1 MTSRI
6 DAALERLFAKH
17 RIVFWYD
24 SKRELRS
31 EFEALELADVEKLEI
46 TDNEFGLKHRVLRES
61 PKQQFLLYKE
71 GEQPE
76 PLQNWL
82 LDVEL
87 AFTIFRTDQVAIWL
101 SELELPN
108 EFADVV
114 ENHSAFFEPGRAPAQ
129 AAKRKEA
136 LKKLLTHE
144 DSLPLVRMKMLSVC
158 AGANKKGEDRID
170 NVLELLLAELQ
181 KTKAPLYSMI
191 ERCGLDAF
199 LWLQVERHYGYQSD
213 SPSIKDFAI
222 ELFKSCYSMG
232 LESSLNNDPIKLSSD
247 ALVFFKRW
255 KDSRTH
261 EASFEALSED
271 CAELLNLEADLTHRD
286 LKELIELDY
295 FELIDKRVIHELVT
309 AVEQRTIPQG
319 EIALCCRQRR
329 QGHWYSRYQ
338 HLYSAVDVASQFLAL
353 LDTVQLSMANS
364 SEAVQGYTSHWYKLD
379 QLYRQYIYAL
389 KVSAQNT
396 LLNSLTEQIENQYT
410 NRYLLPLNNLWQHH
424 VDAMAAW
431 QVPDVTPQANFYRKW
446 VKPYQDKDKKIYVI
460 ISDAFRYEAGHEMVS
475 RIRQE
480 DRYQAK
486 LEHAL
491 SALPSYTQLGM
502 ASLLPQSKDVQGA
515 AEMPLQ
521 IAENKTATVAMGT
534 QSTQGQAGRDKV
546 LKTLLGDRVGAVLA
560 KNILDQTLV
569 ENRELLKDHDV
580 LYIYH
585 NRIDHSGDKIHSEG
599 EAFKATEETFDDLLK
614 LIKKLT
620 SANASNI
627 LITADHGFIYQN
639 KPLEESDFLAND
651 VKGNVLYND
660 RRFVLGKSLNSSEAL
675 KGFTAEQL
683 NLHGD
688 VGAVIPKGTQRLRLS
703 GSGSRFV
710 HGGATLQETVI
721 PVISINKKRQSDT
734 TAVEVDVL
742 RGGTNVI
749 TSGQLSV
756 TLYQTE
762 AVTDKVQPRKLRV
775 GLYTDGGKLIS
786 DSHEV
791 LLDLNSEN
799 PREREMK
806 LSFVLTQDAEEANN
820 QEVLLK
826 LEEPVSATNQYKDY
840 KQLPYTIR
848 RSFTSDFDF

>member
-6 DAALERLFAKH
+6 DVALERLFAKH
-17 RIVFWYD
+17 RVVFWYD
-24 SKRELRS
+24 SKKELRS
-31 EFEALELADVEKLEI
+31 EFEALELIDVEKLEI
-46 TDNEFGLKHRVLRES
+46 ANNEFGIKHRVLRES
-61 PKQQFLLYKE
+61 QKQQFLLYKE
-71 GEQPE
+71 GKQPE

-87 AFTIFRTDQVAIWL
+87 AFTTFRTDQVAIWL

-108 EFADVV
+108 EFAEVV
-114 ENHSAFFEPGRAPAQ
+114 ENHSAFFEPSRAPAQ
-129 AAKRKEA
+129 AAKRKEV
-136 LKKLLTHE
+136 LKNLLTPE
-144 DSLPLVRMKMLSVC
+144 DSLPQVRMKMLSVC
-158 AGANKKGEDRID
+158 VGAHKKGEDRID
-170 NVLELLLAELQ
+170 NVLELLLAELKNA
-181 KTKAPLYSMI
+181 KTPLCSLI
-191 ERCGLDAF
+191 ERCGLDKF
-199 LWLQVERHYGYQSD
+199 LWQQVERHYGYHTE

-232 LESSLNNDPIKLSSD
+232 LVSPLNNESIKLSSD

-255 KDSRTH
+255 KDSRIH

-271 CAELLNLEADLTHRD
+271 CAELLNLEADLSHRD

-319 EIALCCRQRR
+319 EIVLWCRQRR
-329 QGHWYSRYQ
+329 QGHWYNKYW
-338 HLYSAVDVASQFLAL
+338 HLYNAVDVASQFLAL
-353 LDTVQLSMANS
+353 LDTVKLSMANS
-364 SEAVQGYTSHWYKLD
+364 TEAVQSYTSRWYKLD
-379 QLYRQYIYAL
+379 QLYRQYVYAL
-389 KVSAQNT
+389 KVSSQNT
-396 LLNSLTEQIENQYT
+396 LLSSLTEKIENQYT
-410 NRYLLPLNNLWQHH
+410 NRFLLPLSNAWQQH
-424 VDAMAAW
+424 VDSMSSW
-431 QVPDVTPQANFYRKW
+431 QVPDITPQAQFYRKW
-446 VKPYQDKDKKIYVI
+446 VKPYQDKDKKITVI
-460 ISDAFRYEAGHEMVS
+460 ISDAFRYEAGDEMVS

-480 DRYQAK
+480 DRYQAT
-486 LEHAL
+486 LEYTL
-491 SALPSYTQLGM
+491 SSLPSYTQLGM
-502 ASLLPQSKDVQGA
+502 ASLLPQSKDVKAGTD
-515 AEMPLQ
+515 MPLN
-521 IAENKTATVAMGT
+521 ITDNKSGTVAMGI
-534 QSTQGQAGRDKV
+534 QSTQGQVGRDKV
-546 LKTLLGDRVGAVLA
+546 LKTLLGDRAGAVLA
-560 KNILDQTLV
+560 KNILDQTLA

-614 LIKKLT
+614 LIKKLA

-627 LITADHGFIYQN
+627 IITADHGFIYQN

-651 VKGNVLYND
+651 VKGEVLYND
-660 RRFVLGKSLNSSEAL
+660 RRFVLGKGLNSSEAL
-675 KGFTAEQL
+675 KGFSAQQL
-683 NLHGD
+683 NLSGD
-688 VGAVIPKGTQRLRLS
+688 VGAVIPKGIQRLRLS

-710 HGGATLQETVI
+710 HGGATLQETVV
-721 PVISINKKRQSDT
+721 PVISINKKRQSDI

-762 AVTDKVQPRKLRV
+762 AVTDKVQPRTLRV
-775 GLYTDGGKLIS
+775 GIYAGTGKLIS

-791 LLDLNSEN
+791 LLDLSSDN

-806 LSFVLTQDAEEANN
+806 LRFVLTQDADEANK
-820 QEVLLK
+820 QEVFLK
-826 LEEPVSATNQYKDY
+826 LEEPVSGTNQYKDY
-840 KQLPYTIR
+840 KHLPYTIR

>member
-1 MTSRI
+1 MSSRI
-6 DAALERLFAKH
+6 DAALARLFAKH

-24 SKRELRS
+24 GKQELRS
-31 EFEALELADVEKLEI
+31 EFEALELTDVEKLEI
-46 TDNEFGLKHRVLRES
+46 ADNEFGIKHRVLRES
-61 PKQQFLLYKE
+61 PKQQFLIYKE
-71 GEQPE
+71 GKQPE

-87 AFTIFRTDQVAIWL
+87 AFTTFRTDQVAIWL

-108 EFADVV
+108 EFAEVV
-114 ENHSAFFEPGRAPAQ
+114 ENHSAFFEPGRAPTQ

-136 LKKLLTHE
+136 LKKLLTPE
-144 DSLPLVRMKMLSVC
+144 DSLPMVRMKMLSVC

-181 KTKAPLYSMI
+181 KSLFDKGKTPLYQLI
-191 ERCGLDAF
+191 ERSGLDGF
-199 LWLQVERHYGYQSD
+199 LWQQVERHYGYHTD

-232 LESSLNNDPIKLSSD
+232 LESPLNNDPIKLSSD

-295 FELIDKRVIHELVT
+295 FELIDKRLIHELVT
-309 AVEQRTIPQG
+309 AVEKRTIPQG
-319 EIALCCRQRR
+319 EIALYCRQRR
-329 QGHWYSRYQ
+329 QGHWYSKYQ

-353 LDTVQLSMANS
+353 LDTAQLSMANS

-410 NRYLLPLNNLWQHH
+410 NRYLLPLNNAWQQH

-431 QVPDVTPQANFYRKW
+431 QVPDVAPQAQFYRKW

-491 SALPSYTQLGM
+491 SSLPSYTQLGM
-502 ASLLPQSKDVQGA
+502 ASLLPQSS
-515 AEMPLQ
+515 EMPLQ
-521 IAENKTATVAMGT
+521 IAENKTATVSMGA
-534 QSTQGQAGRDKV
+534 QSTQGREGRDKV
-546 LKTLLGDRVGAVLA
+546 LKALLGERAGAVLA
-560 KNILDQTLV
+560 KDLLERTIA
-569 ENRELLKDHDV
+569 ENRELLKGHDV

-585 NRIDHSGDKIHSEG
+585 NRIDHTGDKMQSEG
-599 EAFKATEETFDDLLK
+599 EAFEAAEKTFDDLMK
-614 LIKKLT
+614 LIKKLAN
-620 SANASNI
+620 ANASNI
-627 LITADHGFIYQN
+627 LVTADHGFIYQN

-651 VKGNVLYND
+651 VKGKVLYND
-660 RRFVLGKSLNSSEAL
+660 RRFVLGKGLNGGEAL
-675 KGFTAEQL
+675 KGFSAEQL
-683 NLHGD
+683 NLSGD
-688 VGAVIPKGTQRLRLS
+688 VGAVIPKGIQRLRLS

-734 TAVEVDVL
+734 AAVEVDVL

-762 AVTDKVQPRKLRV
+762 AVTDKIQPRKLRV

-791 LLDLNSEN
+791 LLDLSSEN

-806 LSFVLTQDAEEANN
+806 LRFVLTQDADEANN

-826 LEEPVSATNQYKDY
+826 LEEPVSGTNQYKDY
-840 KQLPYTIR
+840 KQLPYKIR

>member
-1 MTSRI
+1 MTPNNIES
-6 DAALERLFAKH
+6 ALNRLFAKH

-24 SKRELRS
+24 SKQELRS
-31 EFEALELADVEKLEI
+31 EFEALKLADVETLEI
-46 TDNEFGLKHRVLRES
+46 IDNEFGIKHRVLREL
-61 PKQQFLLYKE
+61 PRQRFLIYKE
-71 GEQPE
+71 GKQPE

-87 AFTIFRTDQVAIWL
+87 AFTTFRTDQVAIWL

-108 EFADVV
+108 EFSDVV

-136 LKKLLTHE
+136 LKKLLTAE

-181 KTKAPLYSMI
+181 KPKTPLYSLI

-199 LWLQVERHYGYQSD
+199 LWQQVERHYGYHTD

-232 LESSLNNDPIKLSSD
+232 LESPVNNDPIKLSGD
-247 ALVFFKRW
+247 ALMFFKRW

-271 CAELLNLEADLTHRD
+271 CAELLNIETDLAHRE

-295 FELIDKRVIHELVT
+295 FELIDRRVIHELVM
-309 AVEQRTIPQG
+309 AVEQRTNPQG
-319 EIALCCRQRR
+319 EIALWCRQRR
-329 QGHWYSRYQ
+329 QGHWYSKYQ
-338 HLYSAVDVASQFLAL
+338 HLYNAVDVASQFLAL
-353 LDTVQLSMANS
+353 LDTVQLSMTNS

-379 QLYRQYIYAL
+379 QLYRQYVYAL

-396 LLNSLTEQIENQYT
+396 LLNSLTNKIENQYT
-410 NRYLLPLNNLWQHH
+410 NRYLLPLNNAWQQH
-424 VDAMAAW
+424 VDAMLSW
-431 QVPDVTPQANFYRKW
+431 QVPDVTQQAQFYRKW
-446 VKPYQDKDKKIYVI
+446 VKPYQDKDKKITVI

-491 SALPSYTQLGM
+491 SSLPSYTQLGM
-502 ASLLPQSKDVQGA
+502 ASLLPQSTD
-515 AEMPLQ
+515 MPLQ
-521 IAENKTATVAMGT
+521 IADTKTGTVAMGA
-534 QSTQGQAGRDKV
+534 QRTQGRESRNKV
-546 LKTLLGDRVGAVLA
+546 LKTLLGERAGAVLA
-560 KNILDQTLV
+560 KDLLEQTIA
-569 ENRELLKDHDV
+569 ENRELLKAHDV
-580 LYIYH
+580 LYVYH
-585 NRIDHSGDKIHSEG
+585 NRIDHTGDKMQSEG
-599 EAFKATEETFDDLLK
+599 EAFEAVEKTFDDLMK
-614 LIKKLT
+614 LIKKL
-620 SANASNI
+620 ANANANNI

-651 VKGNVLYND
+651 VKGDVLYND
-660 RRFVLGKSLNSSEAL
+660 RRFVLGKGLNSSEAL
-675 KGFTAEQL
+675 KGFSAEQL
-683 NLHGD
+683 NLSGD
-688 VGAVIPKGTQRLRLS
+688 VGAVIPKGIQRLRLS

-710 HGGATLQETVI
+710 HGGATLQETVV
-721 PVISINKKRQSDT
+721 PVISINKKRDT
-734 TAVEVDVL
+734 DIAAVEVDAL

-749 TSGQLSV
+749 TAGQLSV
-756 TLYQTE
+756 TLYQVE

-786 DSHEV
+786 DNHKVV
-791 LLDLNSEN
+791 LDFNSDN
-799 PREREMK
+799 PREREIK
-806 LSFVLTQDAEEANN
+806 LRFVLTQDADAANN

-826 LEEPVSATNQYKDY
+826 LEEPVSGTNHYKDY
-840 KQLPYTIR
+840 KQLPYTLR